1 MKKVVLGLIS
11 FLAVL
16 FLASCASSSQTAV
29 EQEEQFQATL
39 VVDFGDKVDSQEIS
53 FEQGDTV
60 MDILEEHFE
69 VESEAGMVTAI
80 DGVSQDAAANT
91 YWMYD
96 INDELVAKWL
106 AADWA
111 RLDFGHIAIVLA
123 DNS

>member
-16 FLASCASSSQTAV
+16 FLAACGSSSQTAV

-53 FEQGDTV
+53 FEQGDTI

-96 INDELVAKWL
+96 INDELAPKGAEEMTISEGDTITFYL
-106 AADWA
+106 ET
-111 RLDFGHIAIVLA
+111 FE
-123 DNS
+123 

>member
-1 MKKVVLGLIS
+1 MKKIVLGLIS
-11 FLAVL
+11 VLPVL
-16 FLASCASSSQTAV
+16 FLAACGSSSQTAV

-60 MDILEEHFE
+60 MDILEEYFE

-96 INDELVAKWL
+96 INDELAPKGAEEMTISEGDTITFYL
-106 AADWA
+106 ET
-111 RLDFGHIAIVLA
+111 FE
-123 DNS
+123 

>member
-11 FLAVL
+11 VLPVL
-16 FLASCASSSQTAV
+16 FLAACGSSSQTAV

-53 FEQGDTV
+53 FEQGDTI

-96 INDELVAKWL
+96 INDELAPKGAEEMTISEGDTITFYL
-106 AADWA
+106 ET
-111 RLDFGHIAIVLA
+111 FE
-123 DNS
+123 

>member
-69 VESEAGMVTAI
+69 VESEAGMVTDI

-96 INDELVAKWL
+96 INDELAPKGAEEMTISEGDTITFYL
-106 AADWA
+106 ET
-111 RLDFGHIAIVLA
+111 FE
-123 DNS
+123 

>member
-11 FLAVL
+11 FSAVL
-16 FLASCASSSQTAV
+16 FLAACGSSSQTAV

-60 MDILEEHFE
+60 MDILEEYFE

-96 INDELVAKWL
+96 INDELAPKGAEEMTISEGDTITFYL
-106 AADWA
+106 ET
-111 RLDFGHIAIVLA
+111 FE
-123 DNS
+123 

>member
-1 MKKVVLGLIS
+1 M
-11 FLAVL
+11 
-16 FLASCASSSQTAV
+16 

-96 INDELVAKWL
+96 INDELAPKGAEEMTISEGDTITFYL
-106 AADWA
+106 ET
-111 RLDFGHIAIVLA
+111 FE
-123 DNS
+123 

>member
-16 FLASCASSSQTAV
+16 FLAACGSSSQTAV

-39 VVDFGDKVDSQEIS
+39 VLACGDKVDSLEIS

-60 MDILEEHFE
+60 MDILEEYFE

-96 INDELVAKWL
+96 INDELAPKGAEEMTISEGDTITFYL
-106 AADWA
+106 ET
-111 RLDFGHIAIVLA
+111 FE
-123 DNS
+123 

>member
-11 FLAVL
+11 FLVVL
-16 FLASCASSSQTAV
+16 FLAACASSSQTAV

-53 FEQGDTV
+53 FEQGDTI

-96 INDELVAKWL
+96 INDELAPKGAEEMTISEGDTITFYL
-106 AADWA
+106 ET
-111 RLDFGHIAIVLA
+111 FE
-123 DNS
+123 

>member
-11 FLAVL
+11 FSAVL
-16 FLASCASSSQTAV
+16 FLAACGSSSQTAV

-53 FEQGDTV
+53 FEQGDTI

-96 INDELVAKWL
+96 INDELAPKGAEEMTISEGDTITFYL
-106 AADWA
+106 ET
-111 RLDFGHIAIVLA
+111 FE
-123 DNS
+123 

>member
-11 FLAVL
+11 FSAVL
-16 FLASCASSSQTAV
+16 FLAACGSSSQTAV

-96 INDELVAKWL
+96 INDELAPKGAEEMTISEGDTITFYL
-106 AADWA
+106 ET
-111 RLDFGHIAIVLA
+111 FE
-123 DNS
+123 

>member
-16 FLASCASSSQTAV
+16 FLAACGSSSQTAV

-80 DGVSQDAAANT
+80 EGVSQDAAANT

-96 INDELVAKWL
+96 INDELAPKGAEEMTISEGDTITFYL
-106 AADWA
+106 ET
-111 RLDFGHIAIVLA
+111 FE
-123 DNS
+123 

>member
-16 FLASCASSSQTAV
+16 FLAACASSSQTAV

-96 INDELVAKWL
+96 INDELAPKGAEEMTISEGDTITFYL
-106 AADWA
+106 ET
-111 RLDFGHIAIVLA
+111 FE
-123 DNS
+123 

>member
-11 FLAVL
+11 VLPVL
-16 FLASCASSSQTAV
+16 FLAACGSSSQTAV

-96 INDELVAKWL
+96 INGELAPKGAEEMTISEGDTITFYL
-106 AADWA
+106 ET
-111 RLDFGHIAIVLA
+111 FE
-123 DNS
+123 

>member
-16 FLASCASSSQTAV
+16 SLAACASSSQTAV

-96 INDELVAKWL
+96 INDELAPKGAEEMTISEGDTITFYL
-106 AADWA
+106 ET
-111 RLDFGHIAIVLA
+111 FE
-123 DNS
+123 

>member
-16 FLASCASSSQTAV
+16 FLAACGSSSQTAV

-96 INDELVAKWL
+96 INDELAPKGAEEMTISEGDTITFYL
-106 AADWA
+106 ET
-111 RLDFGHIAIVLA
+111 FE
-123 DNS
+123 

>member
-1 MKKVVLGLIS
+1 MKKIVLGLIS
-11 FLAVL
+11 VLPVL
-16 FLASCASSSQTAV
+16 FLAACGSSSQTAV

-96 INDELVAKWL
+96 INDELAPKGAEEMTISEGDTITFYL
-106 AADWA
+106 ET
-111 RLDFGHIAIVLA
+111 FE
-123 DNS
+123 

>member
-16 FLASCASSSQTAV
+16 FLAACGSSSQTAV

-53 FEQGDTV
+53 FEQGDTI
-60 MDILEEHFE
+60 MDILEEYFE

-96 INDELVAKWL
+96 INDELAPKGAEEMTISEGDTITFYL
-106 AADWA
+106 ET
-111 RLDFGHIAIVLA
+111 FE
-123 DNS
+123 

>member
-11 FLAVL
+11 FLVVL
-16 FLASCASSSQTAV
+16 FLAACASSSQTAV

-96 INDELVAKWL
+96 INDELAPKGAEEMTISEGDTITFYL
-106 AADWA
+106 ET
-111 RLDFGHIAIVLA
+111 FE
-123 DNS
+123 

>member
-60 MDILEEHFE
+60 MDILEEYFE

-96 INDELVAKWL
+96 INDELAPKGAEEMTISEGDTITFYL
-106 AADWA
+106 ET
-111 RLDFGHIAIVLA
+111 FE
-123 DNS
+123 

>member
-96 INDELVAKWL
+96 INDELAPKGAEEMTISEGDTITFYL
-106 AADWA
+106 ET
-111 RLDFGHIAIVLA
+111 FE
-123 DNS
+123 

>member
-96 INDELVAKWL
+96 INDELAPKGAEEMTVSDGDTITFYL
-106 AADWA
+106 ET
-111 RLDFGHIAIVLA
+111 FE
-123 DNS
+123 

>member
-16 FLASCASSSQTAV
+16 SLAACASSSQTAV

-60 MDILEEHFE
+60 MDILEEYFE

-96 INDELVAKWL
+96 INDELAPKGAEEMTISEGDTITFYL
-106 AADWA
+106 ET
-111 RLDFGHIAIVLA
+111 FE
-123 DNS
+123 

>member
-53 FEQGDTV
+53 FEQGDTI

-96 INDELVAKWL
+96 INDELAPKGAEEMTISEGDTITFYL
-106 AADWA
+106 ET
-111 RLDFGHIAIVLA
+111 FE
-123 DNS
+123 

>member
-16 FLASCASSSQTAV
+16 FLAACGSSSQTAV

-96 INDELVAKWL
+96 IDDELAPKGAEEMTISEGDTITFYL
-106 AADWA
+106 ET
-111 RLDFGHIAIVLA
+111 FE
-123 DNS
+123 

>member
-1 MKKVVLGLIS
+1 MKKIVLGLIS
-11 FLAVL
+11 VLPVL
-16 FLASCASSSQTAV
+16 FLAACGSSSQTAV

-53 FEQGDTV
+53 FEQGDTI

-96 INDELVAKWL
+96 INDELAPKGAEEMTISEGDTITFYL
-106 AADWA
+106 ET
-111 RLDFGHIAIVLA
+111 FE
-123 DNS
+123 